1 MPDIRFSNAKK
12 GELLSTV
19 VTRGMR
25 SVSRRTTRCSLVRVS
40 ETLSGVENETSWE
53 RT

>member
-1 MPDIRFSNAKK
+1 VLVGGR
-12 GELLSTV
+12 
-19 VTRGMR
+19 RG
-25 SVSRRTTRCSLVRVS
+25 CSLVRVS

>member
-1 MPDIRFSNAKK
+1 VPDIRFLNAKI

-25 SVSRRTTRCSLVRVS
+25 SVSRRTTRVFFS
-40 ETLSGVENETSWE
+40 EGE
-53 RT
+53 